1 MFALDEPWLRPVA
14 LSPTATM
21 TDDRSPTV
29 NDSEQSYL
37 KEFGFRA
44 VDQATLEETNE

>member
-14 LSPTATM
+14 LSPIATM
-21 TDDRSPTV
+21 TDSRSTKA